1 MNEAH
6 VQDIVLVNVPKGVK
20 PMSVVQMGVAAEHLL
35 HDTLAVLV
43 KGLWEAT
50 GLADPIIWV
59 GGVGGSC

>member
-6 VQDIVLVNVPKGVK
+6 VEDIVLVNVPKGVE
-20 PMSVVQMGVAAEHLL
+20 PMSMVQMGVAAEHLL

-43 KGLWEAT
+43 KGRREAT
-50 GLADPIIWV
+50 GLPDPVIWV